1 MNPEEARAAI
11 WMLLILCSLEAG
23 AMVILALYVEACR
36 RVNRELEHLFR
47 SRRTVLAAE
56 KMCPPG
62 NEPLA

>member
-1 MNPEEARAAI
+1 MNPQEARAAI
-11 WMLLILCSLEAG
+11 WMLLILCALQGVS
-23 AMVILALYVEACR
+23 MVVMALYIEASR